1 MLLKEAMEHLNNKF
15 PFEVYKAPLKH
26 NIDNCIYDTAYHGLF
41 RNDTNRQVSTKTVT
55 DRYVPHTTEDIKKI
69 VTDCIMA
76 FDSDVYGM
84 LTGIKAWFNKG
95 HYVCI
100 APPLDYRRQMHRG
113 DTIYPRVHVYAPLG
127 GAGSVLINCGFWR
140 EKCGN
145 LAQPVC
151 VKGIKL
157 NFRHTSSLENNI
169 ENLNQEVLRNSW
181 LTLKNRARDMD
192 RSSHKFEDAMNVIFN
207 EPTTARTKTRHTNR
221 IAAIAK
227 RIMDER
233 EYHNQ
238 TGRHEGL
245 NYISGWELYNGI
257 QGYYQHDAP
266 MRSATTQIAER
277 RELIDNTAWIR
288 MLKTSKNKHV
298 IAAEELALTT
308 SA

>member
-1 MLLKEAMEHLNNKF
+1 MLLTTAMERLNIAF
-15 PFEVYKAPLKH
+15 PFEVYKEQLQRC
-26 NIDNCIYDTAYHGLF
+26 NDDTTYHGLF
-41 RNDTNRQVSTKTVT
+41 RTDTNQQVSTRTVS

-69 VTDCIMA
+69 VADCIHA
-76 FDSDVYGM
+76 FGEMEDHLSG
-84 LTGIKAWFNKG
+84 LKAWFNNG

-100 APPLDYRRQMHRG
+100 APSPGYRRQMHRG

-151 VKGIKL
+151 VQGIKL

-169 ENLNQEVLRNSW
+169 ENLDHHALRNSW
-181 LTLKNRARDMD
+181 VSLKNRARDMD
-192 RSSHKFEDAMNVIFN
+192 RSSHRFEDAMNTIFN

-233 EYHNQ
+233 TYNSG
-238 TGRHEGL
+238 TGRIEGV
-245 NYISGWELYNGI
+245 NYISGWELYNGV

-266 MRSATTQIAER
+266 MRSAVTRDDPLQR
-277 RELIDNTAWIR
+277 YELQDSTAWIR

-298 IAAEELALTT
+298 IAAEELALQT